1 MQDEKAY
8 FPEITLTDDE
18 RAQLMQTITT
28 PGQVVFNK
36 IFKSVVNGYTTYLLN
51 TPENDKDLLFARFLM
66 SKVAAQLFT
75 SLVNHVNS
83 EIATYKEYMAQ
94 HKSNTPSD
102 DTEGVLDIGERPST
116 PDDVER
122 DESLDL
128 LIEGGV

>member
-8 FPEITLTDDE
+8 FPEIVLTNDE
-18 RAQLMQTITT
+18 RSQLMQTITT
-28 PGQVVFNK
+28 PGQVIFNK
-36 IFKSVVNGYTTYLLN
+36 VFKSVVDGYTTYLLN

-75 SLVNHVNS
+75 SLVEHINA

-94 HKSNTPSD
+94 NKTSIPSD
-102 DTEGVLDIGERPST
+102 DTEGILDIGERPST